1 MTQKSSSPDPA
12 KCDHCKIRPRYTD
25 GDVVHPYCGKGCAS
39 LAKGKQPAT
48 GNASTPTS
56 PPLSRSITTN
66 TDETTPGAS
75 PNVLRFNGSGFANPP
90 RNSIILNNWTPRHN
104 RASVQQPD
112 TLIPFC
118 WVPEC
123 FNRVYVGKNGAT
135 GHYCSKAHMKL
146 GTYGC
151 ICCRKA
157 PVIDPISFC
166 QSCSDEVF
174 YMAPLIVEVPTDH
187 ERYTSVASQ
196 FKKKWQHNNN
206 CPEVRAIYKI
216 VSTIESL
223 ENFEQYLNLVEAK
236 GNFMAQGKTRGNEN
250 RRWHGTTRNC
260 NIGDKGETDF
270 CQDSSCSLCS
280 IMKSSFDLSFS
291 MGTGMFGG
299 GIYTSSTT
307 SKSDHFSRNVRA
319 SEWKAMLLNK
329 VVVGKGYRMT
339 AGDTT
344 MMSPPDGYDSVLA
357 EASDSGLNYDELVVY
372 DNDAIRPSYLVMYDV
387 PK

>member
-1 MTQKSSSPDPA
+1 
-12 KCDHCKIRPRYTD
+12 
-25 GDVVHPYCGKGCAS
+25 
-39 LAKGKQPAT
+39 
-48 GNASTPTS
+48 
-56 PPLSRSITTN
+56 
-66 TDETTPGAS
+66 
-75 PNVLRFNGSGFANPP
+75 
-90 RNSIILNNWTPRHN
+90 
-104 RASVQQPD
+104 
-112 TLIPFC
+112 
-118 WVPEC
+118 
-123 FNRVYVGKNGAT
+123 
-135 GHYCSKAHMKL
+135 
-146 GTYGC
+146 
-151 ICCRKA
+151 
-157 PVIDPISFC
+157 
-166 QSCSDEVF
+166 
-174 YMAPLIVEVPTDH
+174 
-187 ERYTSVASQ
+187 
-196 FKKKWQHNNN
+196 
-206 CPEVRAIYKI
+206 

-236 GNFMAQGKTRGNEN
+236 GNFIAQGKTRGNEN

-270 CQDSSCSLCS
+270 CPDPTCSLCS

-344 MMSPPDGYDSVLA
+344 LVGPPDGFDSVLA

-372 DNDAIRPSYLVMYDV
+372 NNDAIRPSYLVMYDV